1 MGECSLNLGDPNI
14 GLGDNRL
21 FTLTHLIQG

>member
-1 MGECSLNLGDPNI
+1 MGGFSLNLGDPNI

-21 FTLTHLIQG
+21 LTLAHLIQG